1 MGKQVAMCC
10 ELHALP
16 RPHPTQ
22 QFHQRIRQC
31 VGRMMFPFSAESQPL
46 RRSCTSQ
53 HIVMIQ
59 LMLNLLADTPA
70 EKAKKEIGG
79 NCHKFTSSF
88 AGKSPRGSTCRPS
101 QETNGAGL
109 LRLDLLF

>member
-31 VGRMMFPFSAESQPL
+31 VGRMIFFILGRIAAVAAELHITALCDDSTNAQSL
-46 RRSCTSQ
+46 SRHTSR
-53 HIVMIQ
+53 
-59 LMLNLLADTPA
+59 
-70 EKAKKEIGG
+70 KSKKR
-79 NCHKFTSSF
+79 K
-88 AGKSPRGSTCRPS
+88 K
-101 QETNGAGL
+101 
-109 LRLDLLF
+109 